1 MSGAM
6 TDRLN
11 AERMRVHMPDGWTG
25 PTQLVVRDTVHAF
38 RPGTMMELP
47 CPARPT

>member
-6 TDRLN
+6 ADWLN
-11 AERMRVHMPDGWTG
+11 AERMRVHTPVGWTG
-25 PTQLVVRDTVHAF
+25 PAQLVVRDTVHAF
-38 RPGTMMELP
+38 RPGTMMEPL